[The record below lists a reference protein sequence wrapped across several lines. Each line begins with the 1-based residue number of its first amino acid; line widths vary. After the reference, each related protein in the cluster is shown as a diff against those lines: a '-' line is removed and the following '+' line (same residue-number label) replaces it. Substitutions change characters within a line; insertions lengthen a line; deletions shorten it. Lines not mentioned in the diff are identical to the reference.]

1 MIDINKNKIIFKL
14 LPLGLH
20 KYIILFRLDR
30 PIGFMLL
37 FYPVSFGLAISSKLD
52 MNFFLLICLFLMG
65 SIIMRSAG
73 CIINDIWDKD
83 IDSKVNRTKT
93 RPLASG
99 EISLTKAIICLVI
112 LLFFGLIILTQFN
125 TASIVLGVI
134 ILPLVFIYPLA
145 KKFFFLPQL
154 ILGLVYNWGIFI
166 GWSVAEFAV
175 PFNYILLLYTSC
187 IMWTL
192 TYDTIYAAMD
202 ESEDKEIGMYSSSI
216 LFGSRKK
223 LILNILTF
231 SQFSILLILG
241 YYFSYSY
248 YYFILVSCLG
258 IVMIIDI
265 NLIWNGITDNS
276 LRFFKR
282 NNIYGAIILLSL
294 LVGNNLTYV

>member
-1 MIDINKNKIIFKL
+1 MS
-14 LPLGLH
+14 
-20 KYIILFRLDR
+20 
-30 PIGFMLL
+30 
-37 FYPVSFGLAISSKLD
+37 VA
-52 MNFFLLICLFLMG
+52 
-65 SIIMRSAG
+65 
-73 CIINDIWDKD
+73 
-83 IDSKVNRTKT
+83 V
-93 RPLASG
+93 ASG
-99 EISLTKAIICLVI
+99 EISLTKAFICLVI

-231 SQFSILLILG
+231 LQFSILLILG